1 PHQKEYHQQTPR
13 RRSTIHP
20 MKLTTKQFEEKSSHI
35 DGIIEK
41 IYCRFH
47 HPNLIP
53 NDTKFSPDQFF
64 QQPMIDFNDNN
75 NNNNNNN
82 NNTNSRTSK
91 RLRNKNSLSSSS
103 IKNNKKRRT
112 RSISSNDNI
121 TECILDN
128 TQYIVSS
135 LIDELI
141 ESISSHIV

>member
-64 QQPMIDFNDNN
+64 QQPMIDSND

-91 RLRNKNSLSSSS
+91 RLRNKNSLSSSSS